1 MTRILKFL
9 NATIAIAICSHV
21 YADTDTTVSPCA
33 PESIDIWLNANHV
46 PAVGIGVIE
55 DGRIKSINVYGEL
68 RQGVPAPA
76 EAIWNVAS
84 LTKPIT
90 ALTVLELVNKG
101 ELNLDEPLSKY
112 WIDPDLRGNPWV
124 EKLTAR
130 ILLSHQ
136 SGFPNWRWNDSSKK
150 LSFHFEPGTKMGY
163 SGEGYEYLRR
173 AVENKFGQSLEEIAE
188 RVVFGPIGMKD
199 TQYAWSSKLNEA
211 RFADPHDNKG
221 LIIAKSKSTDICA
234 ADWLVTTVG
243 DYCKFGVSVINGAGL
258 TPDLYKQM
266 IKIQSHFDSKPEH
279 GSTGM
284 GLGWQVIDN
293 MPNGEYALTHS
304 GSDDGVQTVVLLL
317 PKSKRG
323 IVIFTN
329 GDDGYKVES
338 QILKNSFPA
347 LRPDLE
353 KYLGI

>member
-1 MTRILKFL
+1 
-9 NATIAIAICSHV
+9 
-21 YADTDTTVSPCA
+21 
-33 PESIDIWLNANHV
+33 
-46 PAVGIGVIE
+46 
-55 DGRIKSINVYGEL
+55 
-68 RQGVPAPA
+68 
-76 EAIWNVAS
+76 
-84 LTKPIT
+84 
-90 ALTVLELVNKG
+90 
-101 ELNLDEPLSKY
+101 
-112 WIDPDLRGNPWV
+112 
-124 EKLTAR
+124 
-130 ILLSHQ
+130 
-136 SGFPNWRWNDSSKK
+136 
-150 LSFHFEPGTKMGY
+150 
-163 SGEGYEYLRR
+163 
-173 AVENKFGQSLEEIAE
+173 
-188 RVVFGPIGMKD
+188 
-199 TQYAWSSKLNEA
+199 
-211 RFADPHDNKG
+211 
-221 LIIAKSKSTDICA
+221 
-234 ADWLVTTVG
+234 VG